1 MWSSKAAV
9 ALAPPG
15 QLISPPQHSAMSP
28 APTRIGSPSAVVTGH
43 VKSRA
48 LTRRAQTRSA
58 GAGDFHLLWPVLL
71 RPPHVQSVG
80 PFLRVGQGLPASR
93 TLLRSQHALQ
103 NAKLGPISSKTAT
116 DSNLQTKRR
125 EVEKIAI
132 LLRLLVLAIVKVAN
146 THKRLQ
152 RAQLCRVG
160 IEQAPMRLEAP
171 LRGIR
176 RFSFVAQKIPVIDPV
191 ALERVLQH
199 QMRSEPL
206 AEL

>member
-15 QLISPPQHSAMSP
+15 QLTSPPQHSAMSP
-28 APTRIGSPSAVVTGH
+28 APTRTGSPSAVTAGH
-43 VKSRA
+43 AKSRA

-58 GAGDFHLLWPVLL
+58 GAGDFHLWSVLL

-80 PFLRVGQGLPASR
+80 PFLRVGQGFPASR
-93 TLLRSQHALQ
+93 KLLRSQHALQ
-103 NAKLGPISSKTAT
+103 NAKLGPISSKAVT
-116 DSNLQTKRR
+116 DSNLQTKHR
-125 EVEKIAI
+125 EAEKIAI

-146 THKRLQ
+146 IHKRLQ
-152 RAQLCRVG
+152 RTQPCRVG
-160 IEQAPMRLEAP
+160 IEQAPTRLEPP

-176 RFSFVAQKIPVIDPV
+176 RSSFVAQRIPVIDPV
-191 ALERVLQH
+191 ALERALQH